1 MTKRELARLVR
12 LARSV
17 GSYVESA
24 RERSFSCPVDMEW
37 RQKNHDSRV
46 AHRFT
51 VHHHPW
57 ESGDRVADVTK
68 ALADHL
74 DPGME
79 SCVHMIRKEN

>member
-1 MTKRELARLVR
+1 MTKKELARLVR
-12 LARSV
+12 VARSA
-17 GSYVESA
+17 GSLRVSA
-24 RERSFSCPVDMEW
+24 TEEEFWCPVDREAKT
-37 RQKNHDSRV
+37 REHDRTV

-57 ESGDRVADVTK
+57 ESGQSVAEVTK

-79 SCVHMIRKEN
+79 ACSRVVRP

>member
-1 MTKRELARLVR
+1 MTKKELARLVR
-12 LARSV
+12 LARSM

-24 RERSFSCPVDMEW
+24 RERSFPCPLDMEAK
-37 RQKNHDSRV
+37 RREYDRTV

-51 VHHHPW
+51 VPHQPW
-57 ESGDRVADVTK
+57 ESGQSVAEVTK

-79 SCVHMIRKEN
+79 TCSRVTGP